1 MTSDAPVTER
11 VVPRWSRLEAL
22 GLVMAALGP
31 LLIFVAGAIF
41 GLELNEFAIF
51 LIVPAVVA
59 LVAAYL
65 VVRFGTWAK
74 IVGAVVALLVGFLLW
89 WTAFGVQAP
98 QSFFDFMP
106 GLLVVPGVLIAIVSG
121 IASVVAKR
129 RGRLS
134 ERATGGERTWIRA
147 VAGALALLAVLSG
160 ILTATGRSSA
170 DPNTAAASIVGKDF
184 EWNELEYTVAG
195 GSSVFVR
202 NDDPFLHTFT
212 IDELDID
219 EPLTPGDEVLITIP
233 SQPGTYIMYCTPH
246 SDPDDPEVPTSRD
259 DDEGDM
265 AARFIVT

>member
-1 MTSDAPVTER
+1 MFA
-11 VVPRWSRLEAL
+11 
-22 GLVMAALGP
+22 
-31 LLIFVAGAIF
+31 AGALF
-41 GLELNEFAIF
+41 GLDLDAFAIF

-59 LVAAYL
+59 VVAAFL

-89 WTAFGVQAP
+89 WTAFGLQSP
-98 QSFFDFMP
+98 QSFFDFLP

-129 RGRLS
+129 RGRFS

-147 VAGALALLAVLSG
+147 ITGVVALLAVLSG

-170 DPNTAAASIVGKDF
+170 DQATADASVLAKDF
-184 EWNELEYTVAG
+184 EFDQLEYTVAG

-212 IDELDID
+212 IDELTID
-219 EPLTPGDEVLITIP
+219 EVLTPGDEVLITIP
-233 SQPGTYIMYCTPH
+233 SKPGTYIMYCTPH
-246 SDPDDPEVPTSRD
+246 SDPDDPEVPKSLTSD